1 MGGYIGKRRREK
13 RRKSRDADENE
24 PKEDAEEDS
33 RRWQRER
40 ERERRRRRSEVEE
53 KKSRWTDRGTGPARV
68 AESGHNPNAIVY
80 STIMLPCMFIKTKQE

>member
-1 MGGYIGKRRREK
+1 MQMRMSQKRMLK
-13 RRKSRDADENE
+13 KTA
-24 PKEDAEEDS
+24 EDG
-33 RRWQRER
+33 RER

>member
-1 MGGYIGKRRREK
+1 MQMRMSQKRMLK
-13 RRKSRDADENE
+13 KTA
-24 PKEDAEEDS
+24 EDG
-33 RRWQRER
+33 RER
-40 ERERRRRRSEVEE
+40 ERERERRRSEVEE